1 VRSDRVTTVPEV
13 PCERCGNHFD
23 PDRETAASGA
33 SSARCP
39 SCGWEYEPTTDVG
52 TDGDATMTVASE
64 GVTITLTIE
73 VEPAG

>member
-1 VRSDRVTTVPEV
+1 MPEV
-13 PCERCGNHFD
+13 TCERCGSSFD
-23 PDRETAASGA
+23 PDRETDVDAA

-39 SCGWEYEPTTDVG
+39 SCGWEYEPTPDG
-52 TDGDATMTVASE
+52 GADGDTTMTVASD